1 MVIYVVRSD
10 GSGYPVSALH
20 SLSAGNGKQLPHCPR
35 FVFRSPAHSKK
46 LFANLRSSVSQVYAG
61 SRLLADCLQGKLQP
75 GNTMCASS
83 IAARYGIRVVLV
95 ILTFFF
101 SVAGFSTEKTGQDPG
116 TSQTDKPAT
125 TPAPAP
131 VLPRGK
137 KLMLKDGT
145 YQVIREYQR
154 NGDHVRYYSLERGD
168 WEEVPA
174 SLVDWDATAKMAGD
188 EEKAAAAQVEKIH
201 KQEEARRM
209 DNVADIDASL
219 QVGGKGAFL
228 PEGEGMFVVEGKSVR
243 IMDQVAAQM
252 KADKLRTL
260 EQIMSPVPMVPG
272 KQNIVLP
279 GTRAALRLK
288 SQTPEFYL
296 REPPPD
302 PEKTSTIQR
311 SKRAGDNGPDVELI
325 RAKVVRNGRQL
336 ESISTMFGEQ
346 VSKKRN
352 SISIQRWEIAP
363 DVYRF
368 TLSEPLPPG
377 EYILAQIAEEGLDI
391 FVWEFGVDEL
401 GATAPGK
408 K

>member
-1 MVIYVVRSD
+1 MFRISIPC
-10 GSGYPVSALH
+10 S
-20 SLSAGNGKQLPHCPR
+20 NKKQ
-35 FVFRSPAHSKK
+35 
-46 LFANLRSSVSQVYAG
+46 FANLRSSVSQVYAG
-61 SRLLADCLQGKLQP
+61 SRLLAVRLQGKLQP
-75 GNTMCASS
+75 GITMCASS
-83 IAARYGIRVVLV
+83 IAARYSIQVLLV
-95 ILTFFF
+95 ILTFVL
-101 SVAGFSTEKTGQDPG
+101 SVVGFSSGKVGQDPA
-116 TSQTDKPAT
+116 SQTDKPAT
-125 TPAPAP
+125 VPAPAP

-302 PEKTSTIQR
+302 PEKISTIQK

-352 SISIQRWEIAP
+352 SVSIQRWEVAP
-363 DVYRF
+363 NVYRF

-401 GATAPGK
+401 GTTAPVK

>member
-1 MVIYVVRSD
+1 
-10 GSGYPVSALH
+10 
-20 SLSAGNGKQLPHCPR
+20 
-35 FVFRSPAHSKK
+35 
-46 LFANLRSSVSQVYAG
+46 
-61 SRLLADCLQGKLQP
+61 
-75 GNTMCASS
+75 MCASHIFGS
-83 IAARYGIRVVLV
+83 QFGLALGIVLCSFG
-95 ILTFFF
+95 I
-101 SVAGFSTEKTGQDPG
+101 AGFPAERRAQDPAAPVS
-116 TSQTDKPAT
+116 SQKDKAAAS
-125 TPAPAP
+125 APAP

-154 NGDHVRYYSLERGD
+154 NGDRVRYYSLERGD
-168 WEEVPA
+168 WEEIPA
-174 SLVDWDATAKMAGD
+174 SMVDWDATARVAGD
-188 EEKAAAAQVEKIH
+188 EEKASAAQVEKIH

-243 IMDQVAAQM
+243 VMDQVAAQM
-252 KADKLRTL
+252 KTDKLRTL
-260 EQIMSPVPMVPG
+260 GQIMSPVPMVPG
-272 KQNIVLP
+272 KQSIVLP
-279 GTRAALRLK
+279 GARAGLRLK
-288 SQTPEFYL
+288 IQTPEFYL

-302 PEKTSTIQR
+302 PEKVSTIQK

-336 ESISTMFGEQ
+336 ESINTLFGEQ
-346 VSKKRN
+346 VSKKRD
-352 SISIQRWEIAP
+352 SVSIQRWEVAP

-377 EYILAQIAEEGLDI
+377 EYILAQIEEEGLDI
-391 FVWEFGVDEL
+391 FVWEFGVDEA
-401 GATAPGK
+401 GTAAPAK